1 MMSAKR
7 QTHREPRRS
16 SAPQTPRELLKSPA
30 LICGLGNPGEKY
42 AHTRHNIGFAVIDA
56 LARRYDVRYWKSEA
70 GCQTA
75 LITVTGSSGLTG
87 TSAQSFS
94 SRNAGGQSS
103 NGQNTGSQNTSNQ
116 GSNRRSN
123 GQKREVLLA
132 KPQDFMN
139 TSGGPLS
146 KLARARRI
154 SPADILV
161 VHDEVDLEEG
171 RTRVRAGGGLNAHNG
186 LRSIADKLG
195 TRDFMRLQCGIGRPP
210 GRMKVAD
217 YVLRELKGATLE
229 EFLVTVEVA
238 ADEVEKLLKTST
250 QAAETNGIK
259 IDGVYKC

>member
-1 MMSAKR
+1 MRAQR
-7 QTHREPRRS
+7 QTHHGPRRFS
-16 SAPQTPRELLKSPA
+16 VPQAPRKLLESPV

-42 AHTRHNIGFAVIDA
+42 EHTRHNIGFAVIDA

-75 LITVTGSSGLTG
+75 LITVTGTSGLTD
-87 TSAQSFS
+87 TS
-94 SRNAGGQSS
+94 GQSPD
-103 NGQNTGSQNTSNQ
+103 GQNTGSQNTGSQ
-116 GSNRRSN
+116 GSNGRSN

-146 KLARARRI
+146 KLARAHGI
-154 SPADILV
+154 LPAQILV

-171 RTRVRAGGGLNAHNG
+171 RIRVLAGGGLNAHNG

-210 GRMKVAD
+210 GRMAVAD
-217 YVLRELKGATLE
+217 YVLRELKGTSLE
-229 EFLVTVEVA
+229 AFCITAEVA
-238 ADEVEKLLKTST
+238 ADEVERLIRSSEQNTAK
-250 QAAETNGIK
+250 
-259 IDGVYKC
+259 

>member
-1 MMSAKR
+1 MGAQR
-7 QTHREPRRS
+7 QTHHEPKRFS
-16 SAPQTPRELLKSPA
+16 TPQAPRKLLESPT

-56 LARRYDVRYWKSEA
+56 LASRYDARYWKSEA
-70 GCQTA
+70 GCLATT
-75 LITVTGSSGLTG
+75 IIVTDTD
-87 TSAQSFS
+87 AQ
-94 SRNAGGQSS
+94 R
-103 NGQNTGSQNTSNQ
+103 
-116 GSNRRSN
+116 
-123 GQKREVLLA
+123 REVLLA

>member
-1 MMSAKR
+1 MSAQR
-7 QTHREPRRS
+7 QTHHEPRIS
-16 SAPQTPRELLKSPA
+16 SVPQTPRELLKSPA

-56 LARRYDVRYWKSEA
+56 LARRYDARYWKSEA
-70 GCQTA
+70 GCLDTT
-75 LITVTGSSGLTG
+75 IIVTDAD
-87 TSAQSFS
+87 AQ
-94 SRNAGGQSS
+94 R
-103 NGQNTGSQNTSNQ
+103 
-116 GSNRRSN
+116 
-123 GQKREVLLA
+123 REVLLA

-210 GRMKVAD
+210 GRMTVAD
-217 YVLRELKGATLE
+217 YVLRELKGTSLE
-229 EFLVTVEVA
+229 TFCITAEVA
-238 ADEVEKLLKTST
+238 ADEVEQLIRSK
-250 QAAETNGIK
+250 Q
-259 IDGVYKC
+259 